1 MSGLV
6 NLYGN
11 FRSTE
16 DARKVFVEMHERDVV
31 SWTSMISAF
40 AQCGMW
46 DDALSFLAEMQADG
60 INPNKVMIISFSV
73 CGHGHVDKGRWV
85 YGQLSEYGIEPDV
98 DIGNSA
104 ISMYAKCGCM
114 PDALQVF
121 RAMPMRSTKSWNILI
136 DGFVQNQRHKEALTV
151 FQEMISSINWHNSKC
166 SNTCKCLISMCSA
179 W

>member
-1 MSGLV
+1 
-6 NLYGN
+6 
-11 FRSTE
+11 
-16 DARKVFVEMHERDVV
+16 
-31 SWTSMISAF
+31 
-40 AQCGMW
+40 
-46 DDALSFLAEMQADG
+46 
-60 INPNKVMIISFSV
+60 
-73 CGHGHVDKGRWV
+73 V